1 VTTTEA
7 DEVARL
13 LDEMPAWS
21 DVTSGNEAGL
31 RAVESAVVVLA
42 GRSSTAIVDGV
53 STFTQRAQAAG
64 NGFDVAAM
72 SKPFVAV
79 RYLFA
84 VPARVPIGRPGF
96 ASFTGIPV
104 DGDFVDD
111 LWPWE
116 LEPHQIPRLT
126 GYFRGYVGETYLAAE
141 EAAYFA
147 RTYGIRELPPQ

>member
-1 VTTTEA
+1 MRTTGS

-13 LDEMPAWS
+13 LEEMPAWS
-21 DVTSGNEAGL
+21 DVTSGDEAGL

-42 GRSSTAIVDGV
+42 GRSPTPIVGGI
-53 STFTQRAQAAG
+53 STFTQRAQAG

-72 SKPFVAV
+72 SKPFVTV

-84 VPARVPIGRPGF
+84 VPARVPIGRPRF

-116 LEPHQIPRLT
+116 LEPHQAPRLT
-126 GYFRGYVGETYLAAE
+126 GYFQGYVGETYLAAE

-147 RTYGIRELPPQ
+147 HTYGIRELPPQ

>member
-1 VTTTEA
+1 MTTEA
-7 DEVARL
+7 DEVASL
-13 LDEMPAWS
+13 IEKMPAWS
-21 DVTSGNEAGL
+21 DVPSGSEAGL
-31 RAVESAVVVLA
+31 RAVESAVAVLA
-42 GRSSTAIVDGV
+42 GRSSTTIVDGV
-53 STFTQRAQAAG
+53 STFTRRAQAADK
-64 NGFDVAAM
+64 FDVAAM

-96 ASFTGIPV
+96 ASFSGIPV
-104 DGDFVDD
+104 DGRFVNN

-126 GYFRGYVGETYLAAE
+126 GYFRGYVGESYLAAE

-147 RTYGIRELPPQ
+147 RTYGIRELPPR